1 MNTPATLQLACAK
14 PTHVVIWTEDVPPS
28 QGSGAA
34 GPLIGMLMNKITE
47 LEQRFNA
54 LTATIIA
61 QAQAQAAAPAPAPA
75 AAPGLYFPQ
84 SLSPHLSGLNVEP
97 IQSSSPGS
105 VMAQT
110 AQTAQPSQGGRAT
123 SVTSPRP
130 EAEAEAEVYA
140 ETDLPEEAEEAF
152 EEGVEEEED
161 DAEALEEFEWKGV
174 TYYKDSDNQV
184 YEKDEDGDLNDAP
197 IGIWNE
203 AKQKLQRYAKAA

>member
-14 PTHVVIWTEDVPPS
+14 PTHVVIWTEDVAPS
-28 QGSGAA
+28 QTGAA

-61 QAQAQAAAPAPAPA
+61 QAAAPAPAPAPA

-97 IQSSSPGS
+97 IQSSSPDS
-105 VMAQT
+105 VMAQPSR
-110 AQTAQPSQGGRAT
+110 PSQGGRTT
-123 SVTSPRP
+123 SVTSPQ
-130 EAEAEAEVYA
+130 AEVYA

-152 EEGVEEEED
+152 EEGVEEEEEED
-161 DAEALEEFEWKGV
+161 AAEALEEFEWKGV

>member
-1 MNTPATLQLACAK
+1 
-14 PTHVVIWTEDVPPS
+14 
-28 QGSGAA
+28 
-34 GPLIGMLMNKITE
+34 MLMNKITE

-61 QAQAQAAAPAPAPA
+61 QAAAPAPAPAPA

-97 IQSSSPGS
+97 IQSSSPES
-105 VMAQT
+105 VMAQPSR
-110 AQTAQPSQGGRAT
+110 PSQGGRTT
-123 SVTSPRP
+123 SVTSP
-130 EAEAEAEVYA
+130 EAEVYA

-152 EEGVEEEED
+152 EEGVEEEEEED
-161 DAEALEEFEWKGV
+161 AAEALEEFEWKGV